1 MSTLKITGMTC
12 DSCAVHVKDALEK
25 VPGVQSAD
33 VSYAKGS
40 AKLAIEVG
48 TSPDALTAAVAG
60 LGYRATLA
68 DAPSVSTPGGL
79 LDKMR
84 DLLGRNDKTG
94 SSGALHIA
102 VIGSGGAAMAAAL
115 KAVEQGARVTLIER
129 GTIGGTCVNVGCVPS
144 KIMIRAAHIAHLRRE
159 SPFDGGI
166 AATTPTIQRTALL
179 AQQQARVDE
188 LRHAKYEGILEGNP
202 AITVLHGSARFKD
215 NRNLIVQLNDGGER
229 VVAFDRCL
237 IATGASPAVPPIPGL
252 KDTPYWTSTEALV
265 SETIPK
271 RLAVIGS
278 SVVALELAQAFARL
292 GAKVTILARSTLF
305 FREDPAIGEAV
316 TAAFRMEGIEVREHT
331 QASQVAYI
339 NGEGDGEFVLTTAHG
354 ELRAD
359 KLLVATGRA
368 PNTRKLALDATGV
381 TLTPQGAIVID
392 PGMRTSVEHIYAAGD
407 CTDQP
412 QFVYVAAA
420 AGTRA
425 AINMTGGDAALN
437 LTAMPAV
444 VFTDPQVATVGYSEA
459 EAHHDGIKTDS
470 RTLTLDNVPRALANF
485 DTRGFIKLVVEE
497 GSGRL
502 IGVQAV
508 APEAGELIQT
518 AALAIRNGAGTGRP
532 VVPLPDDGRRV
543 EARGADLQQGCEAAF
558 LLRRVRTRRC
568 AMSAYTVSQLAHNAG
583 VSVHIVRDYLVR
595 GLLRPVACTTGG
607 YGVFDDAALQRL
619 CFVRA
624 AFEAGI
630 GLDALARLC
639 RALDAADGAQA
650 AAQLAV
656 LRQLVERRRAA
667 LAHLDAQLASM
678 PAERAHEEALP

>member
-1 MSTLKITGMTC
+1 MTTLKITGMTC
-12 DSCAVHVKDALEK
+12 DSCAAHVKEALEK
-25 VPGVQSAD
+25 VPGVQSAL
-33 VSYAKGS
+33 VSYPKGT
-40 AKLAIEVG
+40 AQLAIEAG
-48 TSPDALTAAVAG
+48 TSSDALTTAVAG
-60 LGYRATLA
+60 LGYEATLA
-68 DAPSVSTPGGL
+68 DAPPTDNRAGL

-84 DLLGRNDKTG
+84 GWIGAADKP
-94 SSGALHIA
+94 SGNERPLQVV

-115 KAVEQGARVTLIER
+115 KAVEQGAQVTLIER

-159 SPFDGGI
+159 SPFDSGI
-166 AATTPTIQRTALL
+166 TVAEPAIQRTALL
-179 AQQQARVDE
+179 AQQQGRVDE

-202 AITVLHGSARFKD
+202 AITVLRGEARFKD
-215 NRNLIVQLNDGGER
+215 HQSLTVRLVDGGER
-229 VVAFDRCL
+229 IVTFDRCL
-237 IATGASPAVPPIPGL
+237 VATGASPAVPPIPGL

-292 GAKVTILARSTLF
+292 GAKVTILARNTLF
-305 FREDPAIGEAV
+305 FHEDPAIGEAV

-339 NGEGDGEFVLTTAHG
+339 NGEGDGEFVLTTTHG

-359 KLLVATGRA
+359 KLLIATGRS
-368 PNTRKLALDATGV
+368 PNTRSLALDAAGV
-381 TLTPQGAIVID
+381 TLNPQGAIVID

-425 AINMTGGDAALN
+425 AINMTGGDTALN

-459 EAHHDGIKTDS
+459 EAHHDGIETDS

-518 AALAIRNGAGTGRP
+518 AALAIRNRMTVQELADQLFPYLTM
-532 VVPLPDDGRRV
+532 V
-543 EARGADLQQGCEAAF
+543 E
-558 LLRRVRTRRC
+558 
-568 AMSAYTVSQLAHNAG
+568 
-583 VSVHIVRDYLVR
+583 
-595 GLLRPVACTTGG
+595 GLKL
-607 YGVFDDAALQRL
+607 
-619 CFVRA
+619 
-624 AFEAGI
+624 
-630 GLDALARLC
+630 
-639 RALDAADGAQA
+639 
-650 AAQLAV
+650 AAQTFNKDV
-656 LRQLVERRRAA
+656 KQLSCCAG
-667 LAHLDAQLASM
+667 
-678 PAERAHEEALP
+678 